1 MLKKSLVVS
10 AILVAS
16 LNAGMFGDL
25 ASSALG
31 GGSSAP
37 TVSGNDVKA
46 VLTTF
51 QQAETGLNNSVK
63 LIDSALGDKAQVA
76 KFDAQEKSINAMPN
90 GSEKDAATKILN
102 EDRLAEAKKI
112 SDSKDTQDKAKKL
125 SSEQKAK
132 VGISISNLL
141 LVALKDTEGLTRAK
155 ALVASIS
162 SNPSAAMQFASDL
175 PKLKDIV
182 TTVPTQV
189 SSLGTITSGLV
200 KVAQS
205 ADIKYNAN
213 PKTTDN
219 LTEVSDSVAMN

>member
-1 MLKKSLVVS
+1 M
-10 AILVAS
+10 
-16 LNAGMFGDL
+16 
-25 ASSALG
+25 
-31 GGSSAP
+31 
-37 TVSGNDVKA
+37 
-46 VLTTF
+46 
-51 QQAETGLNNSVK
+51 
-63 LIDSALGDKAQVA
+63 
-76 KFDAQEKSINAMPN
+76 
-90 GSEKDAATKILN
+90 
-102 EDRLAEAKKI
+102 
-112 SDSKDTQDKAKKL
+112 
-125 SSEQKAK
+125 
-132 VGISISNLL
+132 
-141 LVALKDTEGLTRAK
+141 VALKDTEGLTRAK

>member
-25 ASSALG
+25 ASSALA
-31 GGSSAP
+31 GGSSTPA
-37 TVSGNDVKA
+37 VSGNDVKA

-51 QQAETGLNNSVK
+51 QQAETGLDNSVK

-76 KFDAQEKSINAMPN
+76 KLEAQEKSINTMPD
-90 GSEKDAATKILN
+90 GSEKDAATKKLK

-112 SDSKDTQDKAKKL
+112 SDSKDTQNKAKNL

-132 VGISISNLL
+132 VGTSISNLL

-155 ALVASIS
+155 ALIASIS
-162 SNPSAAMQFASDL
+162 SNPSSAIQFASDL
-175 PKLKDIV
+175 PKLKDVV

-189 SSLGTITSGLV
+189 VSLGTLTSGLV
-200 KVAQS
+200 KVAKSSNIAVTQPKS
-205 ADIKYNAN
+205 ADEPLK
-213 PKTTDN
+213 
-219 LTEVSDSVAMN
+219 EVEL